1 MKTSTILAILGAASC
16 AVAIRCTQG
25 LTYCGTSLV
34 KKGNYTRDMQNA
46 LQRESISTSSHDL
59 LDSLY
64 LCTIDEDYLIWRQTC
79 RRGACQ
85 DNGTNRDDTCIGTA
99 EQSQDERQQ
108 EEAQDQDLFGQ
119 TQTQNAV
126 PTMTF

>member
-1 MKTSTILAILGAASC
+1 MRTSTILAILGAASC

-34 KKGNYTRDMQNA
+34 KKGNYTKDMQNA
-46 LQRESISTSSHDL
+46 LQREGRVSSSHNM

-64 LCTIDEDYLIWRQTC
+64 LCTADEDFLIWRNTC

-85 DNGTNRDDTCIGTA
+85 DNGVDRDDVCVGQGEQPEDQDMDQEEQEEEDQEQGM
-99 EQSQDERQQ
+99 EQSRTDC
-108 EEAQDQDLFGQ
+108 LL
-119 TQTQNAV
+119 
-126 PTMTF
+126 